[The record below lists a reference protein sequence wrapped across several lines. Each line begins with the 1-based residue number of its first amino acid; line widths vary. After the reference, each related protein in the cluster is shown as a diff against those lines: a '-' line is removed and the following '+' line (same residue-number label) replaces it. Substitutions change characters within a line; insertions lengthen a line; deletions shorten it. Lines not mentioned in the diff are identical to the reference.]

1 MFDGEYYHLAT
12 GKILI
17 FWIFCLP
24 VGFTQLEAPNLH
36 LITKRIK
43 VPGWKVQKQM
53 LVEIS
58 ACQIHHQVKLC
69 MNA

>member
-24 VGFTQLEAPNLH
+24 VGFTQLE
-36 LITKRIK
+36 
-43 VPGWKVQKQM
+43 KQ
-53 LVEIS
+53 IS
-58 ACQIHHQVKLC
+58 YRRYRSPKPAFDYKANQSPRMESAKTDVG
-69 MNA
+69 